1 MFVRR
6 NLSRRQFLRTAGAVG
21 LGVVAT
27 PSELMAGYEFLGPVS
42 VENPLAAYP
51 NRGWE
56 EQYRDVFRTD
66 GSFVFMCAPND
77 THNCLLRA
85 YTKNG
90 VVVRVEPTFGYGKA
104 EDLEGGRASARWDPR
119 GCQKGFAL
127 GRRIYGDR
135 RVDGARVRRGFR
147 LWVEQGF
154 PRDADG
160 RPPAELFRRGDDVWE
175 TLPFEKAFDLHARA
189 LVNITETYSGAEGA
203 ERLRRQGY
211 DPAMIETLEGAGTR
225 TLKHRGGMPLLGPF
239 RIYALARLANSLALL
254 DAKVRG
260 VPPEQA
266 LGGVHWDSYSWH
278 TDLPPGHPMVT
289 GEQTVEFDLFSAER
303 SKLLIA
309 WGMNWI
315 ATKMPDGHWLTEAR
329 QRGTKVV
336 VVACEYGATSHKG
349 DEVLVVRPGTTPALA
364 LGLAHV
370 IIEEGLYDRDFVR
383 RNTDL
388 PLLVRMDSLELLRA
402 EDLTGQAEPAALSNY
417 VRVLAEGEKIP
428 LPHQQDVQLVSE
440 SLRREWGDLVVW
452 DLAQKRASV
461 VTRDEVGD
469 RFDARGLDPAL
480 EGSFQVMLASG
491 EQVEVRPVFDL
502 LRRYI
507 RDNFDPETT
516 SRITWV
522 PQEGIVSLA
531 RDIAANPEHVLF
543 ALGMGPNQFFNND
556 LKDRTVFLVA
566 ALTRNVGFLGGNV
579 GSYAGNYK
587 LTLFGGVPQW
597 SSEDPFDLE
606 LDAAKPVRTRNLA
619 RFESAHYFNYGDAPL
634 REGKKLFTGKSHI
647 PTPSKALFL
656 SNSNS
661 ILGNTKWHFDVVHN
675 TLPRVEC
682 VAFADWWWTGSCEYA
697 DVVYGVDS
705 WAETKLPDITASCT
719 NPFLQVFPRTPLPRL
734 FQTRADAEI
743 VAGVAKRLGEL
754 TGERRFVDAWRF
766 VHEGKPEV
774 YLQRILDA
782 SPNAR
787 GYRIEDL
794 ERRCAAGTPALLLTR
809 TYPRTTGWEQSHEG
823 KPWYT
828 RSGRIELY
836 RPESEWV
843 ESGENLPVHREP
855 VDSTFYAPN
864 VLVAKPHPAIRP
876 STPDHYG
883 IAADDVRPT
892 VRQVRHV
899 VMPWSEVE
907 KTAHP
912 LAAKGHRFVY
922 HTPKYRHGV
931 HTTPAE
937 TDMVAVF
944 LGPFGDVYRR
954 DRRMP
959 FVTEGYVDINPRDA
973 RELGIEDG
981 DYVWIQ
987 GNPDEMPFRGW
998 QNSPEF
1004 AEVARLVLRARYYPG
1019 TPRGVLRTFH
1029 NMYGSTIGSVRGTR
1043 TRPDGLAKNPDTG
1056 YQSMYRTGSHQS
1068 TTRAWLKPTL
1078 MTDSLTRRSA
1088 FGQSIGKGFAAD
1100 IHCPTGAPREAFVRI
1115 EKVEDGG
1122 LGGRGVWRPASL
1134 GFRPGN
1140 ESESMQ
1146 RYLAGGFVAA
1156 SKKTNES

>member
-1 MFVRR
+1 MGLRR
-6 NLSRRQFLRTAGAVG
+6 RFSRREFLRTAGAVG
-21 LGVVAT
+21 LGVAAS
-27 PSELMAGYEFLGPVS
+27 PSELLAGYQFLGPVS
-42 VENPLAAYP
+42 VANPLAAYP
-51 NRGWE
+51 NRDWE

-66 GSFVFMCAPND
+66 GSFVFLCAPND

-90 VVVRVEPTFGYGKA
+90 VIVRVEPTFGYGKA
-104 EDLEGGRASARWDPR
+104 EDLEGHRASARWDPR

-147 LWVEQGF
+147 EWVEQGF
-154 PRDADG
+154 PRGADG

-175 TLPFEKAFDLHARA
+175 TLDFEKAFDLHARA
-189 LVNITETYSGAEGA
+189 LVNIAQTYSGAEGA
-203 ERLRRQGY
+203 ERLRGQGY
-211 DPAMIETLEGAGTR
+211 DPAMIETMEGAGTR

-239 RIYALARLANSLALL
+239 RIYGLARLANALALL
-254 DAKVRG
+254 DAKVRD

-266 LGGVHWDSYSWH
+266 RGGVHWDSYSWH

-289 GEQTVEFDLFSAER
+289 GEQTVEFDLFAAER
-303 SKLLIA
+303 SKLLLA
-309 WGMNWI
+309 WGINWI
-315 ATKMPDGHWLTEAR
+315 ATKMPDAHWLTEAR

-336 VVACEYGATSHKG
+336 VVACEYGATSNKG

-370 IIEEGLYDRDFVR
+370 ILEEGLYDRAFVR

-388 PLLVRMDSLELLRA
+388 PLLVRMDTLALLRA
-402 EDLTGQAEPAALSNY
+402 DDLPDHAAPAELSNY
-417 VRVLAEGEKIP
+417 VRVLAEGEKP
-428 LPHQQDVQLVSE
+428 PAPHRQDAQLVPE

-452 DLAQKRASV
+452 DTRQERAAV
-461 VTRDEVGD
+461 VTRDEVGE
-469 RFDARGLDPAL
+469 RFDARGVEPAL
-480 EGSFQVMLASG
+480 EGSFRVKLASG
-491 EQVEVRPVFDL
+491 EEVEVRPVFDL
-502 LRRYI
+502 LRRYV
-507 RDNFDPETT
+507 RENFDPETV
-516 SRITWV
+516 SRITWA
-522 PQEGIVSLA
+522 PAPAIESLA
-531 RDIAANPEHVLF
+531 REIAANPEHVLF

-556 LKDRTVFLVA
+556 LKDRAVFLVA

-587 LTLFGGVPQW
+587 ITLFGGVPQW

-606 LDAAKPVRTRNLA
+606 LDPAKPARTRSFA
-619 RFESAHYFNYGDAPL
+619 RLESAHYFNYGDAPL
-634 REGKKLFTGKSHI
+634 REGKRLFTGKSHI
-647 PTPSKALFL
+647 PTPTKAMFL

-682 VAFADWWWTGSCEYA
+682 VAFSDWWWTGSCEYA

-734 FQTRADAEI
+734 FRTRSDAEV

-754 TGERRFVDAWRF
+754 SGDRRFVDAWRF

-787 GYRIEDL
+787 GYRFEEL
-794 ERRCAAGTPALLLTR
+794 ERRCAEGTPALLLSR
-809 TYPRTTGWEQSHEG
+809 TYPRATGWEQSHED

-836 RPESEWV
+836 RGESEWV
-843 ESGENLPVHREP
+843 ESGENLPVYREP
-855 VDSTFYAPN
+855 VDSTFYEPN

-876 STPDHYG
+876 AAPEHYG
-883 IAADDVRPT
+883 LASADVRPT

-899 VMPWSEVE
+899 TKAWSDVE

-912 LAAKGHRFVY
+912 LAAAGHRFVY

-944 LGPFGDVYRR
+944 LGPFGDLYRR

-998 QNSPEF
+998 QKDADF

-1029 NMYGSTIGSVRGTR
+1029 NMYGSTIGSVRGAR

-1078 MTDSLTRRSA
+1078 MTDSLTRRNS

-1115 EKVEDGG
+1115 AKVEDGG
-1122 LGGRGVWRPASL
+1122 IGGSGVWRPASL

-1140 ESESMQ
+1140 ENEAMQ
-1146 RYLAGGFVAA
+1146 RYLAGSFAKGPDE
-1156 SKKTNES
+1156 KKS